1 MWKTVVLIENDHH
14 ELDLMKQAIEEVDSK
29 LLCMSFVYA
38 DEVVPALA
46 NEMKHF
52 PDYIFL
58 DVDMPRKN
66 VTDLLNELCPMKA
79 IHSCKIVVFGPVM
92 PKRVA
97 YAYRVMGANYA
108 FQKPSTKDGYRE
120 IFSRIL
126 GKENYMTLS
135 TPNHNA

>member
-1 MWKTVVLIENDHH
+1 MWKTVLLIENDHH
-14 ELDLMKQAIEEVDSK
+14 ELNLMRHAIGEVDST
-29 LLCMSFVYA
+29 LRCMSFVYA
-38 DEVVPALA
+38 DEVVPALT

-66 VTDLLNELCPMKA
+66 VTDLLAELCPMKA
-79 IHSCKIVVFGPVM
+79 VHQCKIAVFAPVM

-108 FQKPSTKDGYRE
+108 FQKPATREGYRE

-126 GKENYMTLS
+126 GKETYVTLS
-135 TPNHNA
+135 TPDQ